1 MPRSTLLTR
10 RFFSA
15 ISLGKLI
22 GFGVAGTTFGVLGRS
37 SSASETEA
45 AKKDASQSST
55 SKLDAAARK
64 SAKSSDEVDYH
75 QISEAEWK
83 KRLTASQFQV
93 TRKHGTEP
101 AFSGKYH
108 NNKKDGVYRCVC
120 CKTELFDSLEK
131 FDSGTGWPS
140 FWKPREKEVIEE
152 SSDDLL
158 GYRRTEV
165 HCTRCAAHLGHVF
178 QDAPKTPTG
187 LRYCINSVCLV
198 FVPRKEAEADAK

>member
-1 MPRSTLLTR
+1 MQLTR
-10 RFFSA
+10 RLFST
-15 ISLGKLI
+15 ILLGKMI
-22 GFGVAGTTFGVLGRS
+22 GFGVAGTTLSVLRRS

-45 AKKDASQSST
+45 AKKDTSQSNT
-55 SKLDAAARK
+55 SRLETAPRK
-64 SAKSSDEVDYH
+64 SGKSPDKVDYH
-75 QISEAEWK
+75 QITEAEWK

-108 NNKKDGVYRCVC
+108 NNKNDGVYRCVC
-120 CKTELFDSLEK
+120 CKTELFDSQEK

-140 FWKPREKEVIEE
+140 FWKARKKEVIEE

-165 HCTRCAAHLGHVF
+165 HCTRCNAHLGHVF